1 MRCAN
6 HLNAMTGV
14 TCSQCGKPIC
24 PSCQVETEAGV
35 LCRQCYR
42 KDWRSRINRRQLLK
56 IAFIGFIT
64 ALVCGML
71 WGVLDVLLG
80 IFPGMLVRQMI
91 SKGSSHS
98 ALAFLGVLLG
108 LSYTLLLAIGAGYVI
123 GATISIKTKVE
134 YGWQLV
140 LFTSLGIV
148 VSYAIAIL
156 LARYPFDQ
164 VHFIRLP
171 ADLAAVGVG
180 VFITYR
186 RLQKAEI

>member
-14 TCSQCGKPIC
+14 TCDRCGKPIC
-24 PSCQVETEAGV
+24 PSCQVKTEAGI

-42 KDWRSRINRRQLLK
+42 KGWRSRIDQRQLLRMSATGL
-56 IAFIGFIT
+56 IAAGF
-64 ALVCGML
+64 CGIL
-71 WGVLDVLLG
+71 WGVLDMLLG
-80 IFPGMLVRQMI
+80 IFPEMLISQMI
-91 SKGSSHS
+91 SEGSSHS
-98 ALAFLGVLLG
+98 ALAFLGALIG
-108 LSYTLLLAIGAGYVI
+108 FSYTLLLAIGASYVI
-123 GATISIKTKVE
+123 GATISIRTRVE
-134 YGWQLV
+134 YGWHLV

-148 VSYAIAIL
+148 LGYAIATL

-180 VFITYR
+180 IFIIYK
-186 RLQKAEI
+186 RLYEAKV